1 MNKGA
6 IIASSGNT
14 HSIVILFLLQRVVL
28 QTMEATAVI
37 CNLLYATRIE
47 VLGSGSPPPQVNQA
61 FYPFGVGKLAKKD

>member
-47 VLGSGSPPPQVNQA
+47 VLGSGSPPQVNQA